1 MDCIFCKIANKEI
14 PATIVYEDDYVL
26 AFKDL
31 NPVAPQHV
39 LIIPKKHIASL
50 NDLSQEDEV
59 LMGKVILVASKL
71 AKELGIDDAGYRIV
85 SNCGKNGGQ
94 TVGHIH
100 YHLLGGREL
109 QWPPG

>member
-14 PATIVYEDDYVL
+14 PATIVYEDNYVL

>member
-1 MDCIFCKIANKEI
+1 MDCIFCKIASKEI
-14 PATIVYEDDYVL
+14 PAKVVYEDEYVL

-31 NPVAPQHV
+31 NPVAPHHV
-39 LIIPKKHIASL
+39 LIIPKRHIDSL
-50 NDLSQEDEV
+50 NDLTPEDEV
-59 LMGKVILVASKL
+59 IMGKIIVVASKL
-71 AKELGIDDAGYRIV
+71 AKEMDVDQAGYRIV